1 METSPERPPITE
13 EQRAAAAAFIHGS
26 LRPVRHAIHEG
37 RQSVAQVSAE
47 QELTQEFETRGYQL
61 DALVSLWDAR
71 AAGHDKALLHLA
83 TGLGKTTVAALD
95 VMKFR
100 EECAQQPQPLI
111 PRVLY
116 VSHKNEINEQAEA
129 TFKRHMPDLET
140 ATFNTRQKQLP
151 DADVTFAT
159 FQSLHGKL
167 DRFDPQDYE
176 YIVWDEGH
184 HTKAETYMEV
194 VKYFDPLFE
203 MAITATPDR
212 MDGQDIREYF
222 GEEVYS
228 KGLPEA
234 IAEGW
239 LANVDYQI
247 VFDKAIKDAIADGF
261 NPKTLKDI
269 KELFAEK
276 PPAAAIAKN
285 IREEIAKLGLE
296 NPKTIIFC
304 TDIAEADEMAE
315 LLGGT
320 AYHSDTKDRPSIL
333 QDFRTGRERIIT
345 TRDMFNEGVD
355 IPDAELIIFLRS
367 TASNNIFEQQLG
379 RGLRLAPGKDKVYVL
394 DFVANIERIAK
405 IRELG
410 QAIQQRT
417 VEIGEQTSEEG
428 VILGAETD
436 EPGLRIRSHHGNF
449 DFDKIAVD
457 LLEKWGGILADRS
470 NKVEWIKWDNAS
482 IIELADRLAPGEPLR
497 FPELKR
503 LSASGEFPT
512 QELIRERFGSL
523 VNFHRAR
530 GFEVKDTPLRK
541 DWSDWSADD
550 MIERAL
556 DLIPDAKLTKREI
569 DKLAQNNLL
578 PTAYVIKK
586 TFGSVTQFHEACGFE
601 AKTKVNWTQ
610 YSDQD
615 LIDLAKNLSPD
626 APLGASDMD
635 NSEGQFPT
643 KLVIQQRF
651 GTIYDF
657 QKACGFEVRKRIAWS
672 KKSPDEIIALAKD
685 LSPDTPI
692 TQEAMRQYSKE
703 GRFPNPNI
711 ITKMFGSTG
720 EFHRICGF
728 TK

>member
-1 METSPERPPITE
+1 M
-13 EQRAAAAAFIHGS
+13 
-26 LRPVRHAIHEG
+26 
-37 RQSVAQVSAE
+37 
-47 QELTQEFETRGYQL
+47 
-61 DALVSLWDAR
+61 WDAR
-71 AAGHDKALLHLA
+71 AAGQDKALLHLA

-100 EECAQQPQPLI
+100 DECAQLPQPLI

-247 VFDKAIKDAIADGF
+247 VFDKAIKDTIADGF

-276 PPAAAIAKN
+276 PPAQAIAKN
-285 IREEIAKLGLE
+285 IREEIAKLDLE
-296 NPKTIIFC
+296 NPKTIVFAASIE
-304 TDIAEADEMAE
+304 EADEMAE
-315 LLGGT
+315 ELGGV
-320 AYHSDTKDRPSIL
+320 AYHSDTKDRPRIL
-333 QDFRTGRERIIT
+333 QDFRDGRERIIT

-355 IPDAELIIFLRS
+355 IPDAELVVFLRS
-367 TASNNIFEQQLG
+367 TASSNIFEQQLG

-417 VEIGEQTSEEG
+417 EQIGEQTSEEG
-428 VILGAETD
+428 VILGGEAD

-457 LLEKWGGILADRS
+457 LLEKWGSLERAGLNVNLLRMTNAQLVTLALQLKTD
-470 NKVEWIKWDNAS
+470 
-482 IIELADRLAPGEPLR
+482 GPLS
-497 FPELKR
+497 FPEIDSLSKDRKFPSTPTIKKRFGSIRNFLEACGFQSQSENPSDEDLITIALQRSPNAPLSQDDINNMSRGGASVLTNRLIENRFGSLSGFHEACGFESLKTR
-503 LSASGEFPT
+503 DMTNEEIVALALQLNPKRPLTSTEISNLSKEKRFVSWPT
-512 QELIRERFGSL
+512 IRERFGSL
-523 VNFHRAR
+523 
-530 GFEVKDTPLRK
+530 KDFR
-541 DWSDWSADD
+541 
-550 MIERAL
+550 
-556 DLIPDAKLTKREI
+556 
-569 DKLAQNNLL
+569 
-578 PTAYVIKK
+578 
-586 TFGSVTQFHEACGFE
+586 
-601 AKTKVNWTQ
+601 
-610 YSDQD
+610 
-615 LIDLAKNLSPD
+615 
-626 APLGASDMD
+626 
-635 NSEGQFPT
+635 
-643 KLVIQQRF
+643 
-651 GTIYDF
+651 
-657 QKACGFEVRKRIAWS
+657 KACGFDGILPSPGETINPRTLSNQDILAFALS
-672 KKSPDEIIALAKD
+672 ISPDGD
-685 LSPDTPI
+685 LGYGDI
-692 TQEAMRQYSKE
+692 TRLGKE
-703 GRFPNPNI
+703 GKFVGINTIVSRFGGVKKFREVLQEYRK
-711 ITKMFGSTG
+711 TLKGQD
-720 EFHRICGF
+720 
-728 TK
+728 